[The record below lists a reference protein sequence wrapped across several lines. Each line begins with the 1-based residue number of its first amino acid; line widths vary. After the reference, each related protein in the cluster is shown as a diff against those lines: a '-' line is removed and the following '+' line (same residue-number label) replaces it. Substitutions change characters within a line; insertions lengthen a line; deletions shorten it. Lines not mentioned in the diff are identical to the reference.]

1 MKTKKQKN
9 NLKNLNGVLNFAT
22 VLYVFFAVVLLILL
36 LSIVKINY
44 EMRKICGDNYYTST
58 KGVEINTD
66 KNVYLNTE
74 KINLIIK
81 NNEEQSIYFKPC
93 EYLNNFEKK
102 VDGEW
107 KKERVIVKDTY
118 YYDQVSFN
126 KNKSVTK
133 CEIELPEAGE
143 GTYRSVI
150 EIYYNCL
157 KPGYCESSKTFYSNE
172 FEVNMKD
179 SFCEDKILENCD
191 GKKVSIIGTFVTS
204 KAQFLTEIE
213 DRKVK
218 YQWAGGIMIDY
229 SEGMKEN
236 ERYKV
241 IGVIR
246 KGGQVCGMNNEQCM
260 LDEKGATLPY
270 PTRIEVEKF
279 YLIKQ

>member
-9 NLKNLNGVLNFAT
+9 NLKNFNGVLDFAT
-22 VLYVFFAVVLLILL
+22 VLYVFFSVVLLILL

-44 EMRKICGDNYYTST
+44 EMKKTCGNDYYTDIKS
-58 KGVEINTD
+58 VEISID
-66 KNVYLNTE
+66 KNVYADNE
-74 KINLIIK
+74 KINLTVK
-81 NNEEQSIYFKPC
+81 NNGKQSIYFKPC

-102 VDGEW
+102 INGEW
-107 KKERVIVKDTY
+107 KKERVAVKDTY

-143 GTYRSVI
+143 GIYRSVI

-172 FEVNMKD
+172 FEVIDNKND
-179 SFCEDKILENCD
+179 FCEEKVLENCD
-191 GKKVSIIGTFVTS
+191 GKRVSVIGIFIAS
-204 KAQFLTEIE
+204 KAHFLSRIE
-213 DRKVK
+213 DREVE
-218 YQWAGGIMIDY
+218 YQWAGGIMINN
-229 SEGMKEN
+229 SEGMKEG

-246 KGGQVCGMNNEQCM
+246 RGGQPCGINNEQCM
-260 LDEKGATLPY
+260 LDEKGAILPY

-279 YLIKQ
+279 YLIK